1 MTFNLF
7 ALCRVDNNLEVRK
20 ISVTHTM
27 QAKISQIFE
36 EQKDN
41 FNAGIREIISFVG
54 DWKPEKD
61 ELLEIPIPTDANVI
75 IQALETNLTGIPEL
89 NLNNFE
95 TEPIKALF
103 GQNENGEIL
112 IQLFFRSQYL
122 SRSFSL
128 FLEGNTYNELTAPAI
143 TLDNKLLCYI
153 SDNTLKFKSF
163 NNLRYLFNLS
173 ELYIE
178 ATDADIERFALNT
191 NIEFENIEAFKNSAN
206 QNNRKRIHNI
216 LQSDRLNNYSAIDI
230 KSIAET
236 KGLNELIVLRNN
248 KVFLPQNNS
257 KLSKI
262 LSFLD
267 EKLYVGPFSNNVI
280 RANSTKIEV

>member
-20 ISVTHTM
+20 ISVTQTI

-36 EQKDN
+36 EQKDH
-41 FNAGIREIISFVG
+41 FNAGIREIISFAG

-178 ATDADIERFALNT
+178 ATDADIEHFALNT

-216 LQSDRLNNYSAIDI
+216 MQSDRLNNYSAIDI

-236 KGLNELIVLRNN
+236 KGLNELIVVRNN

-257 KLSKI
+257 QLSKI

-280 RANSTKIEV
+280 RANSTKIEE

>member
-20 ISVTHTM
+20 ISVTQTM

>member
-20 ISVTHTM
+20 ISVTQTM

-280 RANSTKIEV
+280 RANSTKIEE